1 MPSDSEPTDPP
12 RSDSTPSDSA
22 GSEHADPLSG
32 LLDLFVYA
40 PIGAFLHGPETV
52 DDLAGKGRQDVA
64 NARFIGKVVVDR
76 SIREGRERIGGV
88 AEDVGQRWLEV
99 VIAAARAAGVPFAA
113 SQDEPVGTE
122 PESQDAD
129 IGGARLR
136 IVDDLPESGDTGA
149 SDGAPD
155 VDSLAIPGYDT
166 LAASQ
171 VVPRLDDLG
180 DDELEAVQD
189 YERAHRGRMTI
200 LSRIAQL
207 RAS

>member
-1 MPSDSEPTDPP
+1 MSPDSTDPV
-12 RSDSTPSDSA
+12 A
-22 GSEHADPLSG
+22 EI
-32 LLDLFVYA
+32 LDLFVYA

-52 DDLAGKGRQDVA
+52 DDLAGKGRQDVT
-64 NARFIGKVVVDR
+64 NARFIGKMVVDR
-76 SIREGRERIGGV
+76 TLREGRDRLGGV
-88 AEDVGQRWLEV
+88 AEEVGQRWLDV
-99 VIAAARAAGVPFAA
+99 IIAAARAAGAPFAET
-113 SQDEPVGTE
+113 SSDDEPITDDIVDTGTIE
-122 PESQDAD
+122 
-129 IGGARLR
+129 GARLR
-136 IVDDLPESGDTGA
+136 VVADMPDPEGTSDPA
-149 SDGAPD
+149 SGAPE

>member
-1 MPSDSEPTDPP
+1 MPDDPDSPDPSTSDSSDPVC
-12 RSDSTPSDSA
+12 D
-22 GSEHADPLSG
+22 
-32 LLDLFVYA
+32 LLDMFVYA

-52 DDLAGKGRQDVA
+52 DDLADKGRQDVA

-76 SIREGRERIGGV
+76 SLREGRERLGGV
-88 AEDVGQRWLEV
+88 AEEVGQRWLDV
-99 VIAAARAAGVPFAA
+99 VIAAARAAGAPFAQA
-113 SQDEPVGTE
+113 EEDPSTGAEDV
-122 PESQDAD
+122 
-129 IGGARLR
+129 GARLR
-136 IVDDLPESGDTGA
+136 VVEDPVDADDHDTV
-149 SDGAPD
+149 DGAPD
-155 VDSLAIPGYDT
+155 ADSLAIPGYDT

-180 DDELEAVQD
+180 DDELAAVQD